1 MNQVGKKIMK
11 INKILTAMLLIQ
23 GGGLLLPCI
32 ASAQAVTGAAQ
43 NPAVEEKA
51 KQERTDEE
59 LGLNVEEIIVTGV
72 AGGAEVTKFEAS
84 FSITTMNQEQ
94 MKEIAPQ
101 STADLLGEIPG
112 IFTEGG
118 TAGEASNNANVRGIP
133 SSGGFK
139 FLPLLVDG
147 LPMYEEPEIGFM
159 NNDVFIRADLMTQ
172 SVETVRGGPSAV
184 LYSHALGG
192 AANFITRTGG
202 SEYEGAVKV
211 EVGDWGHVR
220 NDFFVSGPLTDRL
233 TFAVG
238 GFYRV
243 SDGIRDP
250 GYTGNDG
257 GQLRGNLVW
266 TSEDELTKVELHAHA
281 LRDKTIFYQNIP
293 FTIPR
298 VEEAPTLDNP
308 ARVEDIQDLGIDLA
322 TGTLA
327 SNDLRTGTIK
337 TASGPQDYDLANGVN
352 PTFDIWTL
360 KFSRDFDTW
369 KIENNMRKTSGTNG
383 YNAIFAGTPVTA
395 EQFISDRE
403 RNDVANRAYTA
414 AQQCDMDS
422 VYLSY
427 YGVTEQNCGDNLNAA
442 NLTDF
447 IDSYRSYG
455 NFSLQY
461 ADDGTPLDVAASPYV
476 AFQTLWLAEI
486 EADMFVDDLRLHTSV
501 DMWGEH
507 NLTFGAYFSSYNL
520 GTHQTVT
527 EVITDVT
534 GSPRKLDLIATSVS
548 GAQIGPSLTDYGI
561 YRHVNTHLQVDD
573 KHEAFA
579 FYVNDDWA
587 INDRLDVNL
596 GARWHQLNIDSNY
609 FFADTGTDITP
620 ANVDV
625 GSTSDTLADN
635 SVVGLSGRVQAREAK
650 FDQNGWTFG
659 ANYRVLDNVALFGR
673 VSESFRMPRSEVIW
687 ADRTSA
693 DPIQTIDQLEGGVK
707 YMGETI
713 DAFVTVFWNQ
723 FQATGSNHQY
733 TDIEDPACQV
743 TEGNLIDLSECRTIE
758 GISRR
763 GTENLGV
770 ELEAHWRPDLV
781 PGFELSTTITW
792 QDPEFSGGNVPIV
805 EAVTEENDEGV
816 FETTGYR
823 TIESGIDGNI
833 PRRFAR
839 LMTNIRPS
847 YDLESL
853 TGVPVT
859 VYGAAQ
865 YLGERFGEDDNL
877 IIYPDYWYFEAGVT
891 GQINDQF
898 STQLHVTNITNEA
911 VLTEGGNV
919 DVNAVTVE
927 GDRNIALGRPLMG
940 RTIKLSL
947 TYEF

>member
-1 MNQVGKKIMK
+1 MK
-11 INKILTAMLLIQ
+11 INKILSAILLIQ
-23 GGGLLLPCI
+23 GSGLLLPCL
-32 ASAQAVTGAAQ
+32 ASAQAVTAA
-43 NPAVEEKA
+43 ATTEEV
-51 KQERTDEE
+51 KQEEAEE
-59 LGLNVEEIIVTGV
+59 GGGLNLEEIIVTGT
-72 AGGAEVTKFEAS
+72 AGGAQVTKFEAS
-84 FSITTMNQEQ
+84 VGITTLNQEQ
-94 MKEIAPQ
+94 MEKIAPQ

-118 TAGEASNNANVRGIP
+118 TAGEAGNNANVRGIP

-159 NNDVFIRADLMTQ
+159 NNDVFVRADLMTQ
-172 SVETVRGGPSAV
+172 SVEAVRGGPSAV

-202 SEYEGAVKV
+202 ADYEGAVRV
-211 EVGDWGHVR
+211 EMGDWGHLR
-220 NDFFVSGPLTDRL
+220 NDFFASGPLTDRL

-257 GQLRGNLVW
+257 GQMRGNLVW
-266 TSEDELTKVELHAHA
+266 TSEDELTKLELHAHM
-281 LRDKTIFYQNIP
+281 LRDKTIFYQNVP

-298 VEEAPTLDNP
+298 VEEQPTVDNP
-308 ARVEDIQDLGIDLA
+308 ARVENIQDLGIDLA

-337 TASGPQDYDLANGVN
+337 TAAGARDYDLANGIN
-352 PTFDIWTL
+352 PEFDIWTL
-360 KFSRDFDTW
+360 KFSRDFETW

-383 YNAIFAGTPVTA
+383 FNAIFAGTPVKA

-414 AQQCDMDS
+414 AQQCDLDS

-427 YGVTEQNCGDNLNAA
+427 FGVNDRNCGDNLSAS
-442 NLTDF
+442 NLTEF
-447 IDSYRSYG
+447 INRYRSYG

-461 ADDGTPLDVAASPYV
+461 ADDGMPMDLAASPYV

-486 EADMFVDDLRLHTSV
+486 EAEMFVDDLRVHTSV
-501 DMWGEH
+501 DFFGEH
-507 NLTFGAYFSSYNL
+507 NLTLGAYFSSYDL
-520 GTHQTVT
+520 GTQQTIT
-527 EVITDVT
+527 ELITDVT
-534 GSPRKLDLIATSVS
+534 DNPRKLDLVATSTS
-548 GAQIGPSLTDYGI
+548 GAQVGPSLTDYGI
-561 YRHVNTHLQVDD
+561 YRHVNTFLKVND
-573 KHEAFA
+573 KHQAFA
-579 FYVNDDWA
+579 FYINDDWA
-587 INDRLDVNL
+587 VNDRLDINA

-620 ANVDV
+620 MGVDV

-635 SVVGLSGRVQAREAK
+635 SVVGLSGRVQSREAT
-650 FDQNGWTFG
+650 FNQNGWTLG
-659 ANYRVLDNVALFGR
+659 ANYRLFDNLAVFGR

-693 DPIQTIDQLEGGVK
+693 DPIQTIDQLEGGIK
-707 YMGETI
+707 YMGDTF
-713 DAFVTVFWNQ
+713 DVFMTVFWNQ
-723 FQATGSNHQY
+723 FRATGNNHEY
-733 TDIEDPACQV
+733 RDIEDPACQ
-743 TEGNLIDLSECRTIE
+743 TTDGNLINLDDCRTIQ

-763 GTENLGV
+763 GTENIGV
-770 ELEAHWRPDLV
+770 ELETNWRPDFL
-781 PGFELSTTITW
+781 PGFELNTTITW
-792 QDPEFSGGNVPIV
+792 QDPEYSGGNVPIV
-805 EAVTEENDEGV
+805 EAITEEVDGV
-816 FETTGYR
+816 FVTTGYR

-847 YDLESL
+847 YNLESL
-853 TGVPVT
+853 TGLPVT
-859 VYGAAQ
+859 IYGAAQ

-877 IIYPDYWYFEAGVT
+877 IIYPDYWYFEAGAI
-891 GQINDQF
+891 GKINEQF
-898 STQLHVTNITNEA
+898 SAQLHVTNITDEA

-919 DVNAVTVE
+919 DVNTVTVA
-927 GDRNIALGRPLMG
+927 GDRNIALGRPLLG

>member
-1 MNQVGKKIMK
+1 MK
-11 INKILTAMLLIQ
+11 INKILAAILLVQ
-23 GGGLLLPCI
+23 GGSLLLPMV
-32 ASAQAVTGAAQ
+32 ASAQAVANSSQGDVAPQ
-43 NPAVEEKA
+43 N
-51 KQERTDEE
+51 TDEE
-59 LGLNVEEIIVTGV
+59 KVVMQDDGLNLEEIIVTGT
-72 AGGAEVTKFEAS
+72 AGGSQVTKFEAS
-84 FSITTMNQEQ
+84 FGITTINQEQ
-94 MKEIAPQ
+94 MKQIAPQ
-101 STADLLGEIPG
+101 STADLLGEVPG

-172 SVETVRGGPSAV
+172 TVEAVRGGPSAV

-202 SEYEGAVKV
+202 QEYEGAVKV
-211 EVGDWGHVR
+211 EMGDWGHLR
-220 NDFFVSGPLTDRL
+220 NDFFVSGPLSDRL

-250 GYTGNDG
+250 GFTGNDG
-257 GQLRGNLVW
+257 GQMRGNLVW
-266 TSEDELTKVELHAHA
+266 TSEDDLTKVELHAHV
-281 LRDKTIFYQNIP
+281 LRDKTIFYQNVP

-298 VEEAPTLDNP
+298 VDERPTVDNP
-308 ARVEDIQDLGIDLA
+308 ARVEDIQDLGVDLA

-337 TASGPQDYDLANGVN
+337 TAQGDREYDLANGIN
-352 PTFDIWTL
+352 PEFDIWTM

-369 KIENNMRKTSGTNG
+369 KIENSMRKTSGVSG
-383 YNAIFAGTPVTA
+383 FNAIFAGTPVRA
-395 EQFISDRE
+395 DQFVSDRE

-414 AQQCDMDS
+414 AQQCDLDS
-422 VYLSY
+422 VHLSY
-427 YGVTEQNCGDNLNAA
+427 YGIDERNCGDSLNAT
-442 NLTDF
+442 NLSEF
-447 IDSYRSYG
+447 INRYRSYSD
-455 NFSLQY
+455 FTLQY
-461 ADDGTPLDVAASPYV
+461 ADDGSPLDLSTSPYV
-476 AFQTLWLAEI
+476 AFQTLWLANVK
-486 EADMFVDDLRLHTSV
+486 ADMFVDDLRLHTSF
-501 DMWGEH
+501 DLFGEH
-507 NLTFGAYFSSYNL
+507 NLTFGSYFSNYDL
-520 GTHQTVT
+520 GTELTIT
-527 EVITDVT
+527 ELITDVSN
-534 GSPRKLDLIATSVS
+534 SPRKLDLVATNVS
-548 GAQIGPSLTDYGI
+548 GAQIGPKLTDYGI
-561 YRHVNTHLQVDD
+561 YRHVNTFLKVDD
-573 KHEAFA
+573 KHQAFA
-579 FYVNDDWA
+579 FYINDDWA
-587 INDRLDVNL
+587 VNDRLDINA

-620 ANVDV
+620 GSVDV
-625 GSTSDTLADN
+625 GSTGDTLADN
-635 SVVGLSGRVQAREAK
+635 SVVGLSGRVQAREIE
-650 FDQNGWTFG
+650 FNQNGWTLG
-659 ANYRVLDNVALFGR
+659 ANFRLLDNVALFGR

-707 YMGETI
+707 YMGDTL

-723 FQATGSNHQY
+723 FRATGNNHEY
-733 TDIEDPACQV
+733 KDIEDPGCEV
-743 TEGNLIDLSECRTIE
+743 TDGNLIDLNTCRTIQ

-763 GTENLGV
+763 GTENIGV
-770 ELEAHWRPDLV
+770 ELETHWTPEFL

-792 QDPEFSGGNVPIV
+792 QDPKYSGGNVPIV
-805 EAVTEENDEGV
+805 EAITQENASGV
-816 FETTGYR
+816 FETIGYR

-847 YDLESL
+847 YNLESL
-853 TGVPVT
+853 TGLPVT

-877 IIYPDYWYFEAGVT
+877 IIYPDYWYYEAGIT

-898 STQLHVTNITNEA
+898 STQLHVTNITNET

-919 DVNAVTVE
+919 DVTTVTQE

>member
-1 MNQVGKKIMK
+1 MK

-23 GGGLLLPCI
+23 GGSLLLPTVV
-32 ASAQAVTGAAQ
+32 SAQVVTESAQDSVAA
-43 NPAVEEKA
+43 EKTDGKKEKA
-51 KQERTDEE
+51 QDE
-59 LGLNVEEIIVTGV
+59 GLYLEEIIVTGT
-72 AGGAEVTKFEAS
+72 AGGGQMTKFEAS
-84 FSITTMNQEQ
+84 FGITTISQEQ
-94 MKEIAPQ
+94 MKAIAPQ
-101 STADLLGEIPG
+101 STADLLGEVPG

-159 NNDVFIRADLMTQ
+159 NNDVFIRADLMTK
-172 SVETVRGGPSAV
+172 SVEAVRGGPSAV

-202 SEYEGAVKV
+202 EDYEGAVKV
-211 EVGDWGHVR
+211 EVGDWGHLR

-233 TFAVG
+233 TFALG

-257 GQLRGNLVW
+257 GQMRGNLVW
-266 TSEDELTKVELHAHA
+266 TSEDELTKVEMHAHM

-298 VEEAPTLDNP
+298 VEDRPTVDNP
-308 ARVEDIQDLGIDLA
+308 VRVDNIQDLGIDLA
-322 TGTLA
+322 NGTLA

-337 TASGPQDYDLANGVN
+337 TAQGDRDYDLANGIN
-352 PTFDIWTL
+352 PSFDTWTL

-369 KIENNMRKTSGTNG
+369 KIENNMRKTSGVSG
-383 YNAIFAGTPVTA
+383 FNAIFAGTPVRA
-395 EQFISDRE
+395 EQFTADRE

-414 AQQCDMDS
+414 AQQCDLGS

-427 YGVTEQNCGDNLNAA
+427 FGVDERSCGDNLNAA
-442 NLTDF
+442 NLTEF
-447 IDSYRSYG
+447 TNRYRTYN
-455 NFSLQY
+455 NFALQY
-461 ADDGTPLDVAASPYV
+461 ADDGSPLDLASSPYV
-476 AFQTLWLAEI
+476 AFQTLWLAEV
-486 EADMFVDDLRLHTSV
+486 EAEMFVDDLRLHTSF
-501 DMWGEH
+501 DMLGEH
-507 NLTFGAYFSSYNL
+507 NLTFGTYFSNYDL
-520 GTHQTVT
+520 GTQLTIT
-527 EVITDVT
+527 EMITDVSS
-534 GSPRKLDLIATSVS
+534 SPRKLDLIATSVS

-561 YRHVNTHLQVDD
+561 YRHVNTFLKVDD
-573 KHEAFA
+573 KHQAFA
-579 FYVNDDWA
+579 FYINDDWA
-587 INDRLDVNL
+587 ITDRLDVNL

-609 FFADTGTDITP
+609 FFADTGSDITP
-620 ANVDV
+620 SDVEV

-635 SVVGLSGRVQAREAK
+635 SVVGLSGRVQAREIE
-650 FDQNGWTFG
+650 FNQNGWTLG
-659 ANYRVLDNVALFGR
+659 ANFRVLDNVAVFGR

-707 YMGETI
+707 FMGDTF

-723 FQATGSNHQY
+723 FRATGNNHQY
-733 TDIEDPACQV
+733 PDIEDPACQV
-743 TEGNLIDLSECRTIE
+743 TDGNLINLTECRTIQ

-763 GTENLGV
+763 GTENIGV
-770 ELEAHWRPDLV
+770 ELETHWRPDLV
-781 PGFELSTTITW
+781 PGFELSTTVTW
-792 QDPEFSGGNVPIV
+792 QDPQYSGGNVPIV
-805 EAVTEENDEGV
+805 EPITEEVDGV
-816 FETTGYR
+816 FVTTGYR

-853 TGVPVT
+853 TGLPVT

-877 IIYPDYWYFEAGVT
+877 IIYPDYWYFEAGVM
-891 GQINDQF
+891 GQINEQF
-898 STQLHVTNITNEA
+898 SAQLHVTNITDEA
-911 VLTEGGNV
+911 ILTEGGNL
-919 DVNAVTVE
+919 DVNVVTQE

>member
-1 MNQVGKKIMK
+1 MK

-23 GGGLLLPCI
+23 GGSLLLPGA
-32 ASAQAVTGAAQ
+32 ASAQAVAAAA
-43 NPAVEEKA
+43 NDSVVAEKA
-51 KQERTDEE
+51 NKEKEE
-59 LGLNVEEIIVTGV
+59 EDLGLNLEEVIVTGT
-72 AGGAEVTKFEAS
+72 AGGSQLTKFEAS
-84 FSITTMNQEQ
+84 FGITTLNQEQ

-101 STADLLGEIPG
+101 STADLLGEVPG

-133 SSGGFK
+133 SAGGFK

-172 SVETVRGGPSAV
+172 SVEAVRGGPSAV

-211 EVGDWGHVR
+211 EVGDWGHLR
-220 NDFFVSGPLTDRL
+220 NDFFVAGPLTERL

-257 GQLRGNLVW
+257 GQMRGNLVW
-266 TSEDELTKVELHAHA
+266 TSEDDLTKVELHAHM
-281 LRDKTIFYQNIP
+281 LRDKTIFYQNVP

-298 VEEAPTLDNP
+298 EEERPTVDNP
-308 ARVEDIQDLGIDLA
+308 ARVDDIQDLGIDLA
-322 TGTLA
+322 NGTLA
-327 SNDLRTGTIK
+327 SNDLRTGTIQ
-337 TASGPQDYDLANGVN
+337 TTNGAQEYDLANGIN
-352 PTFDIWTL
+352 PDFDIWTL

-369 KIENNMRKTSGTNG
+369 KIENNMRKTAGSSGF
-383 YNAIFAGTPVTA
+383 NAIFAGTPVKA
-395 EQFISDRE
+395 EQFIFDRE

-414 AQQCDMDS
+414 AQQCDLDS

-427 YGVTEQNCGDNLNAA
+427 FGVDERSCGDNLNAG
-442 NLTDF
+442 NLAEFTNR
-447 IDSYRSYG
+447 YRSYG
-455 NFSLQY
+455 NFALQY
-461 ADDGTPLDVAASPYV
+461 ADDGTPLDLANSPYV
-476 AFQTLWLAEI
+476 AFQTLWLAEV
-486 EADMFVDDLRLHTSV
+486 EAEMFVDDLRLHTSF
-501 DMWGEH
+501 DLLGEH
-507 NLTFGAYFSSYNL
+507 NLTFGSYFSNYDL
-520 GTHQTVT
+520 GTQLTIT
-527 EVITDVT
+527 EMITDVSS
-534 GSPRKLDLIATSVS
+534 SPRKLDLIATSLS

-561 YRHVNTHLQVDD
+561 YRHVNTFLKVDD
-573 KHEAFA
+573 KHQAFA
-579 FYVNDDWA
+579 FYINDDWA
-587 INDRLDVNL
+587 LNDRLDINA

-609 FFADTGTDITP
+609 FFADTGSDITP
-620 ANVDV
+620 ADV
-625 GSTSDTLADN
+625 EEGSTSDTLADN
-635 SVVGLSGRVQAREAK
+635 SVVGLSGRVQSREIE
-650 FDQNGWTFG
+650 FNQNGWTLG
-659 ANYRVLDNVALFGR
+659 ANFRLLDNVAVFGR
-673 VSESFRMPRSEVIW
+673 VSEAFRMPRSEVIW

-707 YMGETI
+707 YMGETL

-723 FQATGSNHQY
+723 FRATGNNHQY
-733 TDIEDPACQV
+733 PDIEDPACQV
-743 TEGNLIDLSECRTIE
+743 TDGNLINLSECRTIQ

-770 ELEAHWRPDLV
+770 ELETNWRPELL

-792 QDPEFSGGNVPIV
+792 QDPQYSGGNVPIV
-805 EAVTEENDEGV
+805 EPITEEVDGV
-816 FETTGYR
+816 FVTTGYR

-847 YDLESL
+847 YNLESL
-853 TGVPVT
+853 TGLPVT

-877 IIYPDYWYFEAGVT
+877 IIYPDYWYFEAGVN

-898 STQLHVTNITNEA
+898 SAQLHATNLTDEA
-911 VLTEGGNV
+911 VLTEGGNL
-919 DVNAVTVE
+919 DVNTVTVA

>member
-1 MNQVGKKIMK
+1 MK
-11 INKILTAMLLIQ
+11 INKILTAMLLVQ
-23 GGGLLLPCI
+23 GSSLLLPT
-32 ASAQAVTGAAQ
+32 AVSAQVLTESARDSVVAEKNSAKK
-43 NPAVEEKA
+43 EEP
-51 KQERTDEE
+51 QDQ
-59 LGLNVEEIIVTGV
+59 GLQLEEIIVTGT
-72 AGGAEVTKFEAS
+72 AGGAQMTKFEAS
-84 FSITTMNQEQ
+84 FGITTINQEQ

-101 STADLLGEIPG
+101 STADLLGEVPG

-159 NNDVFIRADLMTQ
+159 NNDVFIRADLMTK
-172 SVETVRGGPSAV
+172 SVEAVRGGPSAV

-192 AANFITRTGG
+192 AANFITRTG
-202 SEYEGAVKV
+202 SQDYEGAVKV
-211 EVGDWGHVR
+211 EVGDWGHLR
-220 NDFFVSGPLTDRL
+220 NDFFVSGPLTDQL
-233 TFAVG
+233 TFALG

-257 GQLRGNLVW
+257 GQMRGNLVW
-266 TSEDELTKVELHAHA
+266 TSEDDLTKVELHAHM
-281 LRDKTIFYQNIP
+281 LRDKTIFYQNVP

-298 VEEAPTLDNP
+298 AEERPTVDNP
-308 ARVEDIQDLGIDLA
+308 ARVENIQDLGIDLA

-327 SNDLRTGTIK
+327 SNDLRSGTIK
-337 TASGPQDYDLANGVN
+337 TANGAKDYDLANGIN
-352 PTFDIWTL
+352 PNFDIWTL

-369 KIENNMRKTSGTNG
+369 KIENNMRKTSGTSG
-383 YNAIFAGTPVTA
+383 FNAIFAGTPVKA

-414 AQQCDMDS
+414 AQQCDLSS

-427 YGVTEQNCGDNLNAA
+427 YGVNERNCGDNLNAG
-442 NLTDF
+442 NLNDF
-447 IDSYRSYG
+447 IGRYRSYS
-455 NFSLQY
+455 NFALQY
-461 ADDGTPLDVAASPYV
+461 ADDGSPLDAAASPYV
-476 AFQTLWLAEI
+476 AFQTLWLAEV
-486 EADMFVDDLRLHTSV
+486 EADMFVDDLRLHTSF
-501 DMWGEH
+501 DMFGEH
-507 NLTFGAYFSSYNL
+507 NLTFGTYFSNYNL
-520 GTHQTVT
+520 GTQLTIT
-527 EVITDVT
+527 ELITDVSS
-534 GSPRKLDLIATSVS
+534 SPRKLDLVATNVS
-548 GAQIGPSLTDYGI
+548 GAQIGPSLTDYGV
-561 YRHVNTHLQVDD
+561 YRHVNTFLKVNDEHQ
-573 KHEAFA
+573 AFA
-579 FYVNDDWA
+579 FYINDDWA
-587 INDRLDVNL
+587 LNDRLDINA
-596 GARWHQLNIDSNY
+596 GARWHRLNINSNY
-609 FFADTGTDITP
+609 FFSDTGSDITP
-620 ANVDV
+620 ASVDV

-635 SVVGLSGRVQAREAK
+635 SVVGLSGRVQAREAT
-650 FDQNGWTFG
+650 FNQNGWTLG
-659 ANYRVLDNVALFGR
+659 ANFRLLDNVAIFGR

-707 YMGETI
+707 YMGDTFE
-713 DAFVTVFWNQ
+713 AFVTVFWNQ
-723 FQATGSNHQY
+723 FRATGNNHQY
-733 TDIEDPACQV
+733 PDIEDPACQV
-743 TEGNLIDLSECRTIE
+743 SDGNLINLTECRTIQ

-763 GTENLGV
+763 GTENIGV
-770 ELEAHWRPDLV
+770 ELESHWRPDLV

-792 QDPEFSGGNVPIV
+792 QDPKYSGGNVPIV
-805 EAVTEENDEGV
+805 EAVTEEQDGV
-816 FETTGYR
+816 FVTTGYR

-847 YDLESL
+847 YNLESL
-853 TGVPVT
+853 TGLPVT

-898 STQLHVTNITNEA
+898 SAQLHVTNITNEA
-911 VLTEGGNV
+911 VLTEGGNL
-919 DVNAVTVE
+919 DVNTVTIA

-940 RTIKLSL
+940 RTVKLSL

>member
-1 MNQVGKKIMK
+1 MK
-11 INKILTAMLLIQ
+11 INKILSAILLIQ
-23 GGGLLLPCI
+23 GSGLLLPCL
-32 ASAQAVTGAAQ
+32 ASAQAVTAA
-43 NPAVEEKA
+43 ATTEEV
-51 KQERTDEE
+51 KQEEAEE
-59 LGLNVEEIIVTGV
+59 GGGLNLEEIIVTGT
-72 AGGAEVTKFEAS
+72 AGGAQVTKFEAS
-84 FSITTMNQEQ
+84 FGITTLNQEQ
-94 MKEIAPQ
+94 MEKIAPQ

-118 TAGEASNNANVRGIP
+118 TAGEAGNNANVRGIP

-159 NNDVFIRADLMTQ
+159 NNDVFVRADLMTQ
-172 SVETVRGGPSAV
+172 SVEAVRGGPSAV

-202 SEYEGAVKV
+202 ADYEGAVRV
-211 EVGDWGHVR
+211 EMGDWGHLR
-220 NDFFVSGPLTDRL
+220 NDFFASGPLTDRL

-257 GQLRGNLVW
+257 GQMRGNLVW
-266 TSEDELTKVELHAHA
+266 TSEDELTKLELHAHM
-281 LRDKTIFYQNIP
+281 LRDKTIFYQNVP

-298 VEEAPTLDNP
+298 VEEQPTVDNP
-308 ARVEDIQDLGIDLA
+308 ARVENIQDLGIDLA

-337 TASGPQDYDLANGVN
+337 TAAGARDYDLANGIN
-352 PTFDIWTL
+352 PEFDIWTL
-360 KFSRDFDTW
+360 KFSRDFETW

-383 YNAIFAGTPVTA
+383 FNAIFAGTPVKA

-414 AQQCDMDS
+414 AQQCDLDS

-427 YGVTEQNCGDNLNAA
+427 FGVNDRNCGDNLSAS
-442 NLTDF
+442 NLTEF
-447 IDSYRSYG
+447 INRYRSYG

-461 ADDGTPLDVAASPYV
+461 ADDGMPMDLAASPYV

-486 EADMFVDDLRLHTSV
+486 EAEMFVDDLRVHTSV
-501 DMWGEH
+501 DFFGEH
-507 NLTFGAYFSSYNL
+507 NLTLGAYFSSYDL
-520 GTHQTVT
+520 GTQQTIT
-527 EVITDVT
+527 ELITDVT
-534 GSPRKLDLIATSVS
+534 DNPRKLDLVATSTS
-548 GAQIGPSLTDYGI
+548 GAQVGPSLTDYGI
-561 YRHVNTHLQVDD
+561 YRHVNTFLKVND
-573 KHEAFA
+573 KHQAFA
-579 FYVNDDWA
+579 FYINDDWA
-587 INDRLDVNL
+587 VNDRLDINA

-620 ANVDV
+620 MGVDV

-635 SVVGLSGRVQAREAK
+635 SVVGLSGRVQSREAT
-650 FDQNGWTFG
+650 FNQNGWTLG
-659 ANYRVLDNVALFGR
+659 ANYRLFDNLAVFGR

-693 DPIQTIDQLEGGVK
+693 DPIQTIDQLEGGIK
-707 YMGETI
+707 YMGDTF
-713 DAFVTVFWNQ
+713 DVFMTVFWNQ
-723 FQATGSNHQY
+723 FRATGNNHEY
-733 TDIEDPACQV
+733 RDIEDPACQ
-743 TEGNLIDLSECRTIE
+743 TTDGNLINLDDCRTIQ

-763 GTENLGV
+763 GTENIGV
-770 ELEAHWRPDLV
+770 ELETNWRPDFL
-781 PGFELSTTITW
+781 PGFELNTTITW
-792 QDPEFSGGNVPIV
+792 QDPEYSGGNVPIV
-805 EAVTEENDEGV
+805 EAITEEVDGV
-816 FETTGYR
+816 FVTTGYR

-847 YDLESL
+847 YNLESL
-853 TGVPVT
+853 TGLPVT
-859 VYGAAQ
+859 IYGAAQ

-877 IIYPDYWYFEAGVT
+877 IIYPDYWYFEAGAI
-891 GQINDQF
+891 GKINEQF
-898 STQLHVTNITNEA
+898 SAQLHVTNITDEA

-919 DVNAVTVE
+919 DVNTVTVA
-927 GDRNIALGRPLMG
+927 GDRNIALGRPLLG